1 MLHFRKVRVMLYGY
15 ESVFDIPPPSVFMK
29 IVRVFASLVSVALL
43 GALLF
48 AASVA
53 VSRQADGQV
62 QYNIPQDFV
71 VPQNGFRTID
81 AMVSDPTP
89 GREVRCH
96 NIGGTFLGPIERM
109 IRRTGCTYTFTGR
122 LVNGRNENTLNQQ
135 GSNTICFRSYTIVG
149 NSLASQ
155 QCVTWRYRV
164 GPASSVTFT
173 APTGLSVATNRM
185 LVINALS
192 YATETDSRYSITC
205 GDATSIDTTE
215 LDTVERSGCMFTVT
229 PKNVQ
234 GAASFAVPYTSYGGA
249 TTSHTIAVQVG
260 PASDIVFT
268 APSPAPSV
276 QSGSSIMLDASGY
289 AADGSYTVSCGTAT
303 ESSALISISAQTGC
317 SLTVAT
323 GTGTGTA
330 AITVP
335 YRSSGG
341 DTHDGIVNVQVMPA
355 SDIVFSAPA
364 SNPVVSID
372 QSRVFDMSSYA
383 ADGPY
388 TITCGT
394 ATESSA
400 LISISAQTG
409 CSVTVAA
416 GSSTGTAVITVP
428 YMSSGGDAHTAML
441 TVAVIDSNIVYTPP
455 DITMQIGGILA
466 INAASYATDGA
477 YTITCG
483 EVESKSPRI
492 ASISRNGC
500 GYTITPAS
508 AGAAEFTI
516 TYTSSGGDTHQ
527 ATIPITIEP
536 SPTAPATPSTEPDY
550 TPPAD
555 TTTTDT
561 TPSGTTARADEAE
574 GAALSWSTLTVQP
587 GGTTART
594 IRQTLGLS
602 SRRAIY
608 AWNADTQTW
617 TAITDPTRTIA
628 SGVVL
633 SLRAPAEISRED
645 LEIANIGQSTQR
657 TALTQG
663 WNIITPPETTTRT
676 PDTTSSFLFDPSL
689 TDCGNNPA
697 VIAIASYNAQT
708 RQWALWLPCHPQTQ
722 RTLTAG
728 TDPPYRTLTRI
739 NPQDTT
745 YIYTRT
751 PQPINIAWNP
761 NTQTYQPAT

>member
-1 MLHFRKVRVMLYGY
+1 
-15 ESVFDIPPPSVFMK
+15 MK
-29 IVRVFASLVSVALL
+29 IVKVFASLVSVALF
-43 GALLF
+43 GAVLF

-53 VSRQADGQV
+53 VSRQADGQI
-62 QYNIPQDFV
+62 QFNIPQDFV
-71 VPQNGFRTID
+71 IPQNGFRTID
-81 AMVSDPTP
+81 TMASDPTA
-89 GREVRCH
+89 GRTVRCH
-96 NIGGTFLGPIERM
+96 NISGTFLGPIERM
-109 IRRTGCTYTFTGR
+109 IRRNGCTYTFTGR
-122 LVNGRNENTLNQQ
+122 LTNGLGHNTLN
-135 GSNTICFRSYTIVG
+135 GTGTATICFRSYHGTSNNV
-149 NSLASQ
+149 ASQ

-164 GPASSVTFT
+164 GPASSVTFN
-173 APTGLSVATNRM
+173 APTGLSVASNQQ

-205 GDATSIDTTE
+205 GDATSIDTVE
-215 LDTVERSGCMFTVT
+215 LSTVERSGCMFTVT

-260 PASDIVFT
+260 PASTIVFT
-268 APSPAPSV
+268 APSPALSV
-276 QSGSSIMLDASGY
+276 QSGSSIMIDASSY
-289 AADGSYTVSCGTAT
+289 AADGSYTTTCGTAT

-317 SLTVAT
+317 SLTVAA
-323 GTGTGTA
+323 GAGAGTGTA

-335 YRSSGG
+335 YTSSGG
-341 DTHDGIVNVQVMPA
+341 DTHDGIVNVQVLPA
-355 SDIVFSAPA
+355 SDIMFSAPA
-364 SNPVVSID
+364 SNPAVSID
-372 QSRVFDMSSYA
+372 ESRVLDMSSYA
-383 ADGPY
+383 SDGPY

-428 YMSSGGDAHTAML
+428 YTSSGGDTHTAML

-477 YTITCG
+477 YTIICG
-483 EVESKSPRI
+483 EVESKSNHI
-492 ASISRNGC
+492 ASITRNGC
-500 GYTITPAS
+500 GYIITPAS
-508 AGAAEFTI
+508 AGQAEFTI

-536 SPTAPATPSTEPDY
+536 SPTAPATPNTAPDY
-550 TPPAD
+550 TAPAD
-555 TTTTDT
+555 ATTTDAA
-561 TPSGTTARADEAE
+561 PSGTTAPADGTEE
-574 GAALSWSTLTVQP
+574 AALSWSTLTVQP

-602 SRRAIY
+602 SRTAIY
-608 AWNADTQTW
+608 AWNTDTQAW
-617 TAITDPTRTIA
+617 TALADPTRTIP
-628 SGVVL
+628 SGTTL
-633 SLRAPAEISRED
+633 SFRGPEEISREN
-645 LEIANIGQSTQR
+645 LEIANIGQGTRR
-657 TALTQG
+657 TALTRG
-663 WNIITPPETTTRT
+663 WNIIAPPETTTRT
-676 PDTTSSFLFDPSL
+676 ADSTSFLFDPSL
-689 TDCGNNPA
+689 TDCENNQA

-708 RQWALWLPCHPQTQ
+708 RQWALWLPCHPQAQ

-728 TDPPYRTLTRI
+728 IDPPYRTLTRI

-751 PQPINIAWNP
+751 PQPINIAWNTQ
-761 NTQTYQPAT
+761 TQTYQPL

>member
-1 MLHFRKVRVMLYGY
+1 MKVSLM
-15 ESVFDIPPPSVFMK
+15 SPPPRVIMK
-29 IVRVFASLVSVALL
+29 IVKVFASLVSVALF
-43 GALLF
+43 GAALF

-53 VSRQADGQV
+53 VSQQADGQV
-62 QYNIPQDFV
+62 QFNIPQDFV
-71 VPQNGFRTID
+71 IPQNGFRTID
-81 AMVSDPTP
+81 AMVSDPTA
-89 GREVRCH
+89 GRTVRCH
-96 NIGGTFLGPIERM
+96 NITAAWNAPIQRI
-109 IRRTGCTYTFTGR
+109 IRRVGCTYTFTGMLN
-122 LVNGRNENTLNQQ
+122 LVPLAGGGNTNGVTA
-135 GSNTICFRSYTIVG
+135 SNYICFRSYTTVG
-149 NSLASQ
+149 NNLVSQ

-164 GPASSVTFT
+164 GPASSVTFN
-173 APTGLSVATNRM
+173 APTGLAVAANQQ

-205 GDATSIDTTE
+205 GDATSIDTVE
-215 LDTVERSGCMFTVT
+215 LSTVERSGCMFTVT

-260 PASDIVFT
+260 PASTIVFT
-268 APSPAPSV
+268 PPSPALSV
-276 QSGSSIMLDASGY
+276 QSGSSIMIDASSY
-289 AADGSYTVSCGTAT
+289 AADGSYTTTCGTAT

-317 SLTVAT
+317 SVTVAA
-323 GTGTGTA
+323 GSGTGTA

-335 YRSSGG
+335 YMSSGG
-341 DTHDGIVNVQVMPA
+341 DTHDGIVNVQVVPA

-372 QSRVFDMSSYA
+372 QSLVLDMSSYA
-383 ADGPY
+383 SDGPY

-428 YMSSGGDAHTAML
+428 YMSSGGDTHTAML

-455 DITMQIGGILA
+455 ADLTLQIGGILA
-466 INAASYATDGA
+466 INAASYAADGA

-483 EVESKSPRI
+483 EVESKSERI
-492 ASISRNGC
+492 ASITRNGC
-500 GYTITPAS
+500 GYIIIPAS
-508 AGAAEFTI
+508 AGQAEFTI

-536 SPTAPATPSTEPDY
+536 SPTAPATPNTAPDY
-550 TPPAD
+550 TAPAD
-555 TTTTDT
+555 TAPSDT
-561 TPSGTTARADEAE
+561 TSSGTTAPADGTEE
-574 GAALSWSTLTVQP
+574 AALSWSTLTVQP

-602 SRRAIY
+602 SRTAIY

-617 TAITDPTRTIA
+617 TALTDPTRTIP
-628 SGVVL
+628 SGAVL
-633 SLRAPAEISRED
+633 SFRGPEEISQQD
-645 LEIANIGQSTQR
+645 LEIANIGQSTRR
-657 TALTQG
+657 TALTRG
-663 WNIITPPETTTRT
+663 WNIIAPPETTTRAADST
-676 PDTTSSFLFDPSL
+676 SFLFDPSL
-689 TDCGNNPA
+689 TDCENNPA
-697 VIAIASYNAQT
+697 VIAIASYNTQT
-708 RQWALWLPCHPQTQ
+708 RQWALWLPCHPQAQ

-728 TDPPYRTLTRI
+728 IDPPYRTLTRI

-751 PQPINIAWNP
+751 AQPINIAWNTQ
-761 NTQTYQPAT
+761 TQTYQPL

>member
-1 MLHFRKVRVMLYGY
+1 
-15 ESVFDIPPPSVFMK
+15 MK
-29 IVRVFASLVSVALL
+29 IVKVFASLVSVALF
-43 GALLF
+43 GAVLF

-53 VSRQADGQV
+53 VSRQADGQI
-62 QYNIPQDFV
+62 QFNIPQDFV
-71 VPQNGFRTID
+71 IPQNGFRTID
-81 AMVSDPTP
+81 TMASDPTA
-89 GREVRCH
+89 GRTVRCH
-96 NIGGTFLGPIERM
+96 NISGSFLGPIERI
-109 IRRTGCTYTFTGR
+109 IRRVGCTYTFTGR
-122 LVNGRNENTLNQQ
+122 LRNGRNENTLN
-135 GSNTICFRSYTIVG
+135 GTASNYICFRSYHGTSNNI
-149 NSLASQ
+149 ASQ

-164 GPASSVTFT
+164 GPASSVTFN
-173 APTGLSVATNRM
+173 APTGLAVAANQQ

-205 GDATSIDTTE
+205 GDATGIDTVE
-215 LDTVERSGCMFTVT
+215 LSTVERSGCMFTVT

-234 GAASFAVPYTSYGGA
+234 GAASFAVPYTSFGGT

-260 PASDIVFT
+260 PASTIVFT
-268 APSPAPSV
+268 APSPAPSLTT
-276 QSGSSIMLDASGY
+276 GSSRAIDVSGY
-289 AADGSYTVSCGTAT
+289 AADGSYTISCGTAT

-317 SLTVAT
+317 SVTVAA
-323 GTGTGTA
+323 GSGTGTA

-335 YRSSGG
+335 YMSSGG
-341 DTHDGIVNVQVMPA
+341 DTHDGIVNVQVVA
-355 SDIVFSAPA
+355 VSDIMFSAPA

-372 QSRVFDMSSYA
+372 QSLVLDMSSYA

-388 TITCGT
+388 TISCGT

-428 YMSSGGDAHTAML
+428 YMSSGGDTHTAML

-455 DITMQIGGILA
+455 ADLTLQIGGILA

-483 EVESKSPRI
+483 EVESKSERI
-492 ASISRNGC
+492 ASITRNGC
-500 GYTITPAS
+500 GYTITPAT
-508 AGAAEFTI
+508 AGQAEFTI

-536 SPTAPATPSTEPDY
+536 SPTAPATPNTAPGY
-550 TPPAD
+550 TAPAD
-555 TTTTDT
+555 TAPSDT
-561 TPSGTTARADEAE
+561 TSSDAAPSDTTARADGTEE
-574 GAALSWSTLTVQP
+574 EAALSWSTLTVQP

-602 SRRAIY
+602 SRTAIY

-617 TAITDPTRTIA
+617 TALTDPTRTIP
-628 SGVVL
+628 SGAVL
-633 SLRAPAEISRED
+633 SFRGPEEISQQD
-645 LEIANIGQSTQR
+645 LEIANIGQGTRR
-657 TALTQG
+657 TALTRG
-663 WNIITPPETTTRT
+663 WNIIAPPETTTRAADST
-676 PDTTSSFLFDPSL
+676 SFLFDPSL

-708 RQWALWLPCHPQTQ
+708 RQWALWLPCHPQAQ

-728 TDPPYRTLTRI
+728 IDPPYRTLTRI

-745 YIYTRT
+745 YIYTRSA
-751 PQPINIAWNP
+751 QPINIAWNTQ
-761 NTQTYQPAT
+761 TQTYQPL